1 MPLLNSYQLI
11 AIIIG
16 SLFFCHQ
23 ALAGSPKNQAEAFLL
38 SMQSGDI
45 EKAFADL
52 LIESPL
58 VSQSPEKVSNLK
70 AQTKTALTLYGKIK
84 GYDFVSEATLGF
96 SVVKLT
102 YVQKMDSV
110 ALVWNFFFYLP
121 KDKWYLS
128 NIELSAWSLAE
139 TVQYQNEYRGIKP
152 GLSMLEDAVRIL
164 GDYSAAI
171 PTPNGHN
178 YRFPTAIVNIS
189 GSVHVNSVTIDQ
201 DASYSCPHGIK
212 LGDSESSVEERLPNA
227 LVRDGI
233 FIDMDT
239 GITYEVAGGKV
250 ERIILAYELRNWGP
264 KRLRI
269 PHLPASGARADD
281 LGPFANEKE

>member
-1 MPLLNSYQLI
+1 MLNQSLNYVNLFLARLHARLSQWGQISTTVDIGSECKFYFAKLSAQLPNWQPLLNFPRDMPLLNSYQLI

-139 TVQYQNEYRGIKP
+139 TVQYQN
-152 GLSMLEDAVRIL
+152 
-164 GDYSAAI
+164 
-171 PTPNGHN
+171 
-178 YRFPTAIVNIS
+178 IV
-189 GSVHVNSVTIDQ
+189 
-201 DASYSCPHGIK
+201 
-212 LGDSESSVEERLPNA
+212 ESSLGLACSRMWFESWV
-227 LVRDGI
+227 
-233 FIDMDT
+233 
-239 GITYEVAGGKV
+239 ITA
-250 ERIILAYELRNWGP
+250 RRSLRRMGTTIGFRQP
-264 KRLRI
+264 L
-269 PHLPASGARADD
+269 
-281 LGPFANEKE
+281 